1 MVRVVRLPLR
11 NFQTVLLQPTGHW
24 TGTNPNLA
32 ANLNS
37 FTTPI
42 LAAGAKF
49 LGALLEFSAAILP
62 ALHAHDLNR
71 VECIAPVDS
80 RKRHRFTV
88 QIEFLAAES
97 PEPLL

>member
-42 LAAGAKF
+42 LAAG
-49 LGALLEFSAAILP
+49 GEIP
-62 ALHAHDLNR
+62 GR
-71 VECIAPVDS
+71 I
-80 RKRHRFTV
+80 T
-88 QIEFLAAES
+88 
-97 PEPLL
+97 